1 MRVFVAFSRQDGDS
15 AGVIFCGTRRG
26 EKDFSFCSRLLGDS
40 SHSLGMTWVAGNDK
54 GMAEGYN
61 EYRRRFFDALR
72 LRMTY
77 GGL

>member
-40 SHSLGMTWVAGNDK
+40 SHSLGMTW
-54 GMAEGYN
+54 EW
-61 EYRRRFFDALR
+61 
-72 LRMTY
+72 
-77 GGL
+77 

>member
-40 SHSLGMTWVAGNDK
+40 SHSLGMTWRFLVASLARND
-54 GMAEGYN
+54 
-61 EYRRRFFDALR
+61 R
-72 LRMTY
+72 
-77 GGL
+77 GGGELIG